1 MIEISKMI
9 CGVDEAGRGPILGP
23 LVMAGMLIKE
33 GDENRLKA
41 LGVKDSKLLTKEKR
55 EELFEQI
62 KELAVSYKII
72 AVSPAE
78 IDAALNDPNLN
89 LNWLEADTSA
99 EIVNELKPNQVI
111 LDCPS
116 TNPPAYK
123 NYFINKLAAE
133 LREEAEVIAEH
144 KADLN
149 YVVVGAASIL
159 AKVTRDREIE
169 KIKKQFGECGSG
181 YLADEK
187 TQIFF
192 KENFEKHAHL
202 FRKTWKPYQDLIK
215 SKGQKSLGDW

>member
-1 MIEISKMI
+1 M
-9 CGVDEAGRGPILGP
+9 
-23 LVMAGMLIKE
+23 VMAGVLIKE
-33 GDENRLKA
+33 GDEVRLND
-41 LGVKDSKLLTKEKR
+41 LGVKDSKLLAKEKR

-62 KELAVSYKII
+62 KEIVADFRIMIVL
-72 AVSPAE
+72 PEE
-78 IDAALNDPNLN
+78 IDAALADPDLN
-89 LNWLEADTSA
+89 LNWLEAKTSA
-99 EIVNELKPNQVI
+99 AIINELKPNQVI

-116 TNPPAYK
+116 TNPSAYRE
-123 NYFINKLAAE
+123 YFSARLADGVKDKTE
-133 LREEAEVIAEH
+133 IIAEH

-192 KENFEKHAHL
+192 KENFERYAFL
-202 FRKTWKPYQDLIK
+202 FRKSWQPYRDLIK
-215 SKGQKSLGDW
+215 SKGQTGLKSFF